1 MSRDAEAKDKILVVV
16 AHPDDETF
24 IFGGT
29 IAKYSDKGFPIYL
42 VILSSEH
49 SDTKSKELK
58 TAASNLGILDFFQL
72 DHISSHINNQLNH
85 GKNSVLSKTPISVIA
100 DDIEALIK
108 NIKPKI
114 VLSFDP
120 IGVYGHPDHI
130 VSSAATRVAIK
141 NYSNLDNSVRLY
153 EVSFAR
159 NMILIAGYFELL
171 VKNLFPGFYKKPR
184 YSLLIDQL
192 RSLPSPT
199 TVIDTSNW
207 LKERQSAV
215 YAHSSSLE
223 SGPWYLRMFEKI
235 PHYVRGL
242 LFNREKFCRIYP
254 EESEFDDSTNFV
266 DPNRS

>member
-1 MSRDAEAKDKILVVV
+1 MSRGAEAKDKILVVV

-29 IAKYSDKGFPIYL
+29 IARYSNKGFPIYL
-42 VILSSEH
+42 IILSSEH
-49 SDTKSKELK
+49 SDTKSNELK
-58 TAASNLGILDFFQL
+58 KAANNLGILDFFQL
-72 DHISSHINNQLNH
+72 DHIPTPISNQLSRD
-85 GKNSVLSKTPISVIA
+85 KNVVLSKAPIPVIA
-100 DDIEALIK
+100 DEIEAIIK

-130 VSSAATRVAIK
+130 VSSAATRVAIT
-141 NYSNLDNSVRLY
+141 NYSSSDNSVRLY
-153 EVSFAR
+153 EVSLAR

-171 VKNLFPGFYKKPR
+171 VKNLFPGLYKKPR
-184 YSLLIDQL
+184 YSLLIDKV

-207 LKERQSAV
+207 LKVRQSAV

-223 SGPWYLRMFEKI
+223 SGPWYLRIFEKI
-235 PHYVRGL
+235 PHYVRKL
-242 LFNREKFCRIYP
+242 LFNREKFCRVYP

-266 DPNRS
+266 HPNRF